1 MAPIL
6 RIVAR
11 IIGGMLIGAGYANEG
26 TVDSIFSDPAFDMA
40 LGAIVIGA
48 TEFYYYLA
56 KRYGWET

>member
-11 IIGGMLIGAGYANEG
+11 IAGGMMIGAGWASES
-26 TVDSIFSDPAFDMA
+26 TVNTIFSDPAFDMA